1 MHDPYA
7 AYGAAN
13 PHQPLTDGER
23 AAGVQDPVAAE
34 QPPADR
40 GGPLVLAATN
50 FDLVCVL
57 QGRSIPLRTLDGQ
70 EILVR
75 LYTPDELLAEVERA
89 GDRLEAQGQHRGPGM
104 DMAKAIQLT
113 TALPS

>member
-7 AYGAAN
+7 AHGAAN
-13 PHQPLTDGER
+13 PHQPLTDFER
-23 AAGVQDPVAAE
+23 AAGVQDPAAE

-57 QGRSIPLRTLDGQ
+57 QGRSITMLTLDGQ
-70 EILVR
+70 AILVR